1 MKGDPDVIDY
11 LNRILCNE
19 LTAVNQYFLHS
30 RMAQNWGYHAFAAHE
45 YKESLEEMRHADEL
59 MQRILTLEGAPNI
72 QALGSLSV
80 GQTIPKMLASD
91 LQLEQTAR
99 LTLVA
104 AIQCCENKQ
113 DYVSRDL
120 CQSILSA
127 EEKHIDWLEMQA
139 QIVDKIGEANYLQ
152 SQLGTSDN

>member
-1 MKGDPDVIDY
+1 MKGDPDVVDY

-19 LTAVNQYFLHS
+19 LMAVNQYFLHS

-45 YKESLEEMRHADEL
+45 YEESLEEMRHADEL
-59 MQRILTLEGAPNI
+59 MQRVLMLEGTPNVPP
-72 QALGSLSV
+72 LGSLKI
-80 GQTIPKMLASD
+80 GKTIPSMLAGD
-91 LQLEQTAR
+91 LQMEQEAR

-104 AIQCCENKQ
+104 AIKCCENKQ

-127 EEKHIDWLEMQA
+127 EEKHIDWLETQT
-139 QIVDKIGEANYLQ
+139 QIMDKIGEANYLQ
-152 SQLGTSDN
+152 SQLGTSDQ